1 MIYSI
6 SYNVYGKLQVPNFGF
21 ETVLLRPSI
30 QNTAFS
36 HEAFDFRLFL
46 DLNGTKGKSPVASPQ
61 KIRSSRPSLKGK
73 SDSQPKNQPAPKKD
87 QTKNRGNDS
96 KNPVSLADSGFV
108 SSHPSKNGIDQ

>member
-1 MIYSI
+1 MPSI
-6 SYNVYGKLQVPNFGF
+6 SDY
-21 ETVLLRPSI
+21 
-30 QNTAFS
+30 
-36 HEAFDFRLFL
+36 FL

-87 QTKNRGNDS
+87 QPKNRGNDS

>member
-1 MIYSI
+1 MSKLEIYFTELGFYTSEKEASDFGKVPDPIHMKPSI
-6 SYNVYGKLQVPNFGF
+6 SDY
-21 ETVLLRPSI
+21 
-30 QNTAFS
+30 
-36 HEAFDFRLFL
+36 FL

-73 SDSQPKNQPAPKKD
+73 YDSQPKNQPSPKKD

>member
-1 MIYSI
+1 MQS
-6 SYNVYGKLQVPNFGF
+6 SQFQ
-21 ETVLLRPSI
+21 T
-30 QNTAFS
+30 
-36 HEAFDFRLFL
+36 FL

-73 SDSQPKNQPAPKKD
+73 SESQPKNQATSKKD
-87 QTKNRGNDS
+87 PPKNRGNDS